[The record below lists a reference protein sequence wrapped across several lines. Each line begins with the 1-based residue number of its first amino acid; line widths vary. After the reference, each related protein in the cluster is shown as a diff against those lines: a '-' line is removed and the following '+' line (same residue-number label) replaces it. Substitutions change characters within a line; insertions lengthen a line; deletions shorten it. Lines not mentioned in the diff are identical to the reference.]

1 METFKVKCSVCGKVF
16 DREAVGQ
23 PVAVPAEPHDQPDHP
38 GVPCLGT
45 GQATV
50 ALFDR

>member
-1 METFKVKCSVCGKVF
+1 METFEVKCSVCGKVF
-16 DREAVGQ
+16 ERQAVAQ
-23 PVAVPAEPHDQPDHP
+23 PVAVPAELHDQPDHP

-50 ALFDR
+50 AVGQR